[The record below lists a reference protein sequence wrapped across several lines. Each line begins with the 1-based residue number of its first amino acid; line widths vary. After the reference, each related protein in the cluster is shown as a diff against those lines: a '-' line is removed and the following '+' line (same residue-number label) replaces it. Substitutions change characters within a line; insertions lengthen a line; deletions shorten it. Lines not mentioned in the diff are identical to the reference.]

1 MSSSRRVGIVAALG
15 LAASALSP
23 LLTASPVHANPAGT
37 GLVISEV
44 YGAGGNAGAVYNA
57 DFVELYNPTAGAV
70 SLSGLALHYR
80 SAGGGSGGSPYAL
93 SGSVPAHG
101 HWLVQM
107 SGPGTTGAALPA
119 PDSVASP
126 AFNLAAAGGQ
136 VALQQGSSVVATSG
150 DVAGN
155 ASIVDFFGGAGAASY
170 EGAPA
175 AVAATATQSLNRT
188 ATGTDT
194 DNNSRDFTLAAP
206 SPSNSGTGTGGGG
219 GEEPPTPP
227 VAATIAQ
234 IEGTTDTSP
243 YAGPNGAAGS
253 QTLTTQGVV
262 TATYTGS
269 GSFNGFYL
277 QTPGTPDTPDASDAI
292 FVFGSQAVALVHKGD
307 SVRVTGRVQE
317 FNGLTEFTVDT
328 PVASNLSVLPT
339 SLGQVTPVA
348 VGDWSALDT
357 DAEKEAHESEV
368 VDPTALDFTVTD
380 NYDTNVSGT
389 IGLAVGDHPLVQ
401 PTEVADAQDAAAIAA
416 VRADNAART
425 IALDDGYAGDFFTN
439 TVGKNTPMP
448 WLTLDHD
455 VRVGAS
461 ASFHQPVILDH
472 RKKET
477 SGTVSG
483 DPAQWTLEPLAQ
495 VTGTGEDVVSFSDTR
510 ADNLAPKQVGGDIRI
525 ATFNVLN
532 YFPTT
537 GEEFVGQLG
546 GKCTFYTDRAGNNIA
561 TNQCGY
567 ASTSAGDG
575 PRGAADAA
583 NLKRQQDKIVHA
595 INTLGASVVSLE
607 EIENSVKF
615 GKDRDS
621 GVATLVNALNADA
634 GSAVWAYAPSPAPAD
649 LPALAEQDVIRTAF
663 IYKPAA
669 VSLVGASHVL
679 VGSEPFADAREPL
692 AQGFKRAGAP
702 DSDAFA
708 VIVNHFKSKGSGIDD
723 GTGQGNA
730 NPNRVAQAHALAD
743 FASGVAEGLHTD
755 KVFLT
760 GDFNAYSQEDP
771 IQVLEAAGYTELNG
785 AFNAGESTY
794 SFDGMD
800 GSLDHVFA
808 SPAAEA
814 WVTGVDVWQINA
826 QESVAYEY
834 SRYNYNA
841 TLLYDDSPFRASD
854 HDPEII
860 GVDLPELSYTPTV
873 EAADTTVVFSKAAAR
888 VPVTVTAPGVV
899 PTGTVEILDGGTV
912 VATGTLADGEVV
924 LTIPEKSY
932 KRGVHTLTAAYSGGG
947 RVLPGSD
954 TFTLTVTN
962 PAGH

>member
-15 LAASALSP
+15 LATTALSP
-23 LLTASPVHANPAGT
+23 LLIASPVHANTTGT

-44 YGAGGNAGAVYNA
+44 YGAGGNSGAVYNA
-57 DFVELYNPTAGAV
+57 DFVELYNPTASALP
-70 SLSGLALHYR
+70 LSGLAIHYR
-80 SAGGGSGGSPYAL
+80 SAGGGSGGTPFGL

-101 HWLVQM
+101 HWLIQM
-107 SGPGTTGAALPA
+107 SSTGTNGAALPT
-119 PDSVASP
+119 PDAT
-126 AFNLAAAGGQ
+126 AGFNMAAAGGQ
-136 VALQQGSSVVATSG
+136 VALQQGTTVIATSG
-150 DVAGN
+150 DVN
-155 ASIVDFFGGAGAASY
+155 ATTGLVDFVGASGASSFEKAATKSAAS
-170 EGAPA
+170 
-175 AVAATATQSLNRT
+175 ATQSLNRT
-188 ATGTDT
+188 DVGTDT
-194 DNNSRDFTLAAP
+194 NDNSADFALAAP
-206 SPSNSGTGTGGGG
+206 TPTNSGTTNGGGG
-219 GEEPPTPP
+219 DEPPPTAPID
-227 VAATIAQ
+227 ATIAQ

-243 YAGPNGAAGS
+243 YAGAGGAAGT
-253 QTLTTQGVV
+253 QTLTTEGVV

-277 QTPGTPDTPDASDAI
+277 QTPGTPDTPNASDGI
-292 FVFGSQAVALVHKGD
+292 FVFGSQAVALVHQGD
-307 SVRVTGRVQE
+307 SVRITGRVQE
-317 FNGLTEFTVDT
+317 FNGMTEFSVDT

-339 SLGQVTPVA
+339 SLGQVKPLTVT
-348 VGDWSALDT
+348 DWSTLDT

-368 VDPTALDFTVTD
+368 VDPGALKFTVSD

-389 IGLAVGDHPLVQ
+389 FGLAVGDHPLVQ
-401 PTEVADAQDAAAIAA
+401 PTEIADAQDAAAIAA
-416 VRADNAART
+416 AKADNAARA
-425 IALDDGYAGDFFTN
+425 IALDDGYSGDFFTN
-439 TVGKNTPMP
+439 TTGKNTPMP
-448 WLTLDHD
+448 WLTPDHD

-461 ASFHQPVILDH
+461 ATFHQPVILDH

-483 DPAQWTLEPLAQ
+483 DPAQWTFEPTAQ
-495 VTGTGEDVVSFSDTR
+495 VTGTGDDVVSFSDTR
-510 ADNLAPKQVGGDIRI
+510 ADNAAPQQVGGDIRI

-537 GEEFVGQLG
+537 GDEFVNQLG

-567 ASTSAGDG
+567 ASTGAGDG
-575 PRGAADAA
+575 PRGAADAE

-595 INTLGASVVSLE
+595 INKLGASVVSLE

-615 GKDRDS
+615 GKDRDH
-621 GVATLVNALNADA
+621 GVSTLVDALNADA
-634 GSAVWAYAPSPAPAD
+634 GSTVWAYAPSPAAAD
-649 LPALAEQDVIRTAF
+649 LPPVAEQDVIRTAF

-679 VGSEPFADAREPL
+679 VGSQPFADAREPL

-708 VIVNHFKSKGSGIDD
+708 VIVNHFKSKGSGVDD

-730 NPNRVAQAHALAD
+730 NPDRVAQANALVGFAD
-743 FASGVAEGLHTD
+743 GVASDLHTD

-760 GDFNAYSQEDP
+760 GDFNAYSKEDP
-771 IQVLEAAGYTELNG
+771 IQVLEGAGYAELNG
-785 AFNAGESTY
+785 EFNGGESTY

-808 SPAAEA
+808 SPAAKA

-854 HDPEII
+854 HDPEVI
-860 GVDLPELSYTPTV
+860 GVDLPEVSYTPTV
-873 EAADTTVVFSKAAAR
+873 DAADTTVVFSKAAAQ
-888 VPVTVTAPGVV
+888 VPVTVTANGVV
-899 PTGTVEILDGGTV
+899 PTGTVSVLDGDEV
-912 VATGTLADGEVV
+912 VGTGTLVDGRTVV
-924 LTIPEKSY
+924 TIAKKAY
-932 KRGVHTLTAAYSGGG
+932 KRGTYTLTAAYSGGG
-947 RVLPGSD
+947 RVEPGTD

-962 PAGH
+962 PNGK

>member
-1 MSSSRRVGIVAALG
+1 MSSSRRVGIAAALG
-15 LAASALSP
+15 GLAVTALTP
-23 LLTASPVHANPAGT
+23 LLVSSPAHANPGGT

-44 YGAGGNAGAVYNA
+44 YGAGGNNGAVYNA
-57 DFVELYNPTAGAV
+57 DFVELYNPTASAL
-70 SLSGLALHYR
+70 SLSGLAVHYR
-80 SAGGGSGGSPYAL
+80 SASGGSGGSPFAL

-101 HWLVQM
+101 HWLIQM
-107 SGPGTTGAALPA
+107 SGAGSNGAALPT
-119 PDSVASP
+119 PDAT
-126 AFNLAAAGGQ
+126 AGFNMAAAGGQ
-136 VALQQGSSVVATSG
+136 VALQQGTAVIATSG
-150 DVAGN
+150 DVSTTTGL
-155 ASIVDFFGGAGAASY
+155 VDFVGATGASSF
-170 EGAPA
+170 EKA
-175 AVAATATQSLNRT
+175 ATKSAATATQSLNRT
-188 ATGTDT
+188 AGGIDT
-194 DNNSRDFTLAAP
+194 NDNSADFALAAP
-206 SPSNSGTGTGGGG
+206 TPTNSGTPGGGG
-219 GEEPPTPP
+219 DEPPPTAPID
-227 VAATIAQ
+227 ATIAQ

-243 YAGPNGAAGS
+243 YAGAAGALGT
-253 QTLTTQGVV
+253 QNLTTQGVV

-277 QTPGTPDTPDASDAI
+277 QTPGTPDTPGASDGI
-292 FVFGSQAVALVHKGD
+292 FVFGSQAAALVHRGD
-307 SVRVTGRVQE
+307 SVRITGRVQE
-317 FNGLTEFTVDT
+317 FNGLTEFSVNT
-328 PVASNLSVLPT
+328 PVTDNLAVLPT
-339 SLGQVTPVA
+339 SLGEVTPLA
-348 VGDWSALDT
+348 VSDWSALDT

-368 VDPTALDFTVTD
+368 VDPTALKFTVSD

-389 IGLAVGDHPLVQ
+389 FGLAVGDHPLVT

-416 VRADNAART
+416 AKADNAARA
-425 IALDDGYAGDFFTN
+425 IALDDGYSGDFFTN
-439 TVGKNTPMP
+439 TTGKNTPMP
-448 WLTLDHD
+448 WLTLDHS

-461 ASFHQPVILDH
+461 ATFHQPVILDF

-495 VTGTGEDVVSFSDTR
+495 VTGTGDDVVSFSDTR

-537 GEEFVGQLG
+537 GDEFVNQLG

-567 ASTSAGDG
+567 ASTGAGDG

-595 INTLGASVVSLE
+595 INTLGASIVSLE

-615 GKDRDS
+615 GKDRDYALS
-621 GVATLVNALNADA
+621 TLVDALNAEA
-634 GSAVWAYAPSPAPAD
+634 GSQVWAFAPSPAAAD
-649 LPALAEQDVIRTAF
+649 LPSLAEQDVIRTAF

-669 VSLVGASHVL
+669 VTLVGASHVL
-679 VGSEPFADAREPL
+679 VGSQPFASAREPL

-708 VIVNHFKSKGSGIDD
+708 VIVNHFKSKGSGVDD
-723 GTGQGNA
+723 GTGQGNSNPDRVDQA
-730 NPNRVAQAHALAD
+730 NALVG
-743 FASGVAEGLHTD
+743 FANGVAGDLHTD

-771 IQVLEAAGYTELNG
+771 IQVLEGAGYTELNG
-785 AFNAGESTY
+785 AFNGGESTY

-808 SPAAEA
+808 SPAAKA

-854 HDPEII
+854 HDPEVI
-860 GVDLPELSYTPTV
+860 GVDLPEISYTPTV
-873 EAADTTVVFSKAAAR
+873 DAADTTVVFSKAAAE
-888 VPVTVTAPGVV
+888 VAITVTADGVV
-899 PTGTVEILDGGTV
+899 PTGTVSVLDGDQV
-912 VATGTLADGEVV
+912 VGTGTLVDGRTVV
-924 LTIPEKSY
+924 TLAKKSY
-932 KRGVHTLTAAYSGGG
+932 KRGTYTLTAAYSGGG
-947 RVLPGSD
+947 RVLPGTD

-962 PAGH
+962 PAGQ